1 MIYYYYYVRLYV
13 CVCIFFARLF
23 TGGALPGLPY
33 STAYK
38 LCALVDIHKT
48 LIVLCC
54 VPYQISRSHAIT
66 IVLRLRTKLLK
77 QVK

>member
-1 MIYYYYYVRLYV
+1 M
-13 CVCIFFARLF
+13 AQQG
-23 TGGALPGLPY
+23 TAGGQYNKLY
-33 STAYK
+33 STGYK